1 MLQEADEFGTNVM
14 TKPTRYWIEFS
25 DPPLG
30 NAIGL
35 GCGISALDE
44 AQTRHILEHQVFSK
58 LGQLQI
64 KSIQIDVD
72 IRTLNPNKVIPN
84 MGDVTV
90 IGVWFPQGF

>member
-1 MLQEADEFGTNVM
+1 M

-25 DPPLG
+25 DPLLG

-44 AQTRHILEHQVFSK
+44 AQARQILEQQVFSK
-58 LGQLQI
+58 LGHLQI
-64 KSIQIDVD
+64 KSIQSDID
-72 IRTLNPNKVIPN
+72 IGSLNQNKVIPN

-90 IGVWFPQGF
+90 IGVWFPHGF